1 MESNRLRGE
10 RVKEREMTKVKDEVA
25 AEREERYQSW
35 CREKIYLWQGGRQH
49 CADWSDEPLTLNAE
63 LHADTLKK
71 IADEQAKNGGKVI
84 GLPPLKYF

>member
-1 MESNRLRGE
+1 
-10 RVKEREMTKVKDEVA
+10 
-25 AEREERYQSW
+25 
-35 CREKIYLWQGGRQH
+35 
-49 CADWSDEPLTLNAE
+49 LTLNAE